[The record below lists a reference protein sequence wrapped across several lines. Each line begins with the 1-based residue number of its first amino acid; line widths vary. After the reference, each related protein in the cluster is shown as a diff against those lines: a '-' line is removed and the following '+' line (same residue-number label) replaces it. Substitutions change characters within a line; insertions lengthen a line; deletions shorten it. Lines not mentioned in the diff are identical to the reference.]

1 MERVEEEGGKWLET
15 NECRILKVA
24 TLLGG
29 KCSSSRGVA
38 RPSLGC
44 WVMAS
49 LDVSWTKPGPHKVL
63 ETCLCGLG
71 RRESMEQANSD

>member
-1 MERVEEEGGKWLET
+1 MERVEKEGGQWLET

-24 TLLGG
+24 TLLDG
-29 KCSSSRGVA
+29 KYSLSRGVA
-38 RPSLGC
+38 RPSVSC

-71 RRESMEQANSD
+71 GRESMEQANSD